1 MKTKSECK
9 LRFPSA
15 SHNINV
21 HFIILSALCYG
32 HTGYMHVSSSTL
44 KSVNPANRKVPH
56 FLTGDSFQMQNCFL
70 YIKMT

>member
-9 LRFPSA
+9 LCFPSA
-15 SHNINV
+15 SHKINV

-56 FLTGDSFQMQNCFL
+56 FLTGDSFRMQNCFL